1 MVLLNNPKCINT
13 CKISESSVYIP
24 LAPPQSS
31 RVINSLAISCL
42 NKIMCL
48 KGILTSIILLIYSD
62 GNGGNVG
69 MYRIPP
75 NG

>member
-1 MVLLNNPKCINT
+1 
-13 CKISESSVYIP
+13 
-24 LAPPQSS
+24 
-31 RVINSLAISCL
+31 
-42 NKIMCL
+42 MCL
-48 KGILTSIILLIYSD
+48 KGILTSIIVLIYSD